1 VSVSFSLFR
10 SVVVVFFYTI
20 RLIIKLMLLLVAVL
34 EQLACTFGREIGRDS
49 VMAMLLLFDA
59 NVLLVVVV
67 VFRGQTPGTRS
78 AVMVRWM

>member
-1 VSVSFSLFR
+1 
-10 SVVVVFFYTI
+10 
-20 RLIIKLMLLLVAVL
+20 MLLLVLVL

-67 VFRGQTPGTRS
+67 VFLRGQTPGTRS